1 MQDFFDL
8 AVNNKTR
15 PQIHEDLAK
24 LAAQAAGV
32 SQDAVLEQL
41 SFPPGDPHPGS
52 NISMV
57 CLTKQLAS
65 IKELKID
72 ELRSLWLVSHADLHL
87 P

>member
-1 MQDFFDL
+1 MSTIVYVQPGQCAVQDFFDL

-24 LAAQAAGV
+24 LAAQASGV

-57 CLTKQLAS
+57 CLTNLAC
-65 IKELKID
+65 KHQTAQD
-72 ELRSLWLVSHADLHL
+72 
-87 P
+87 